1 MVAASMMFSIA
12 SGVESPSDQDAHSAK
27 MQWFRDAHFGIFIH
41 WGLYSQLAG
50 EWKEKNVMGGAEW
63 IQNYLSIPNSQYIPL
78 AKTFNPTQFNADEW
92 IKLIGRAG
100 AKYIAVTTKHHDGF
114 CLWPTKQNKDW
125 NIAVTPFKR
134 DPMKEL
140 SKACAKHGVRFGI
153 YHSVLD
159 WHHPDWPA
167 RPAYNDYAKKPAV
180 KSQFKAY
187 LQAQLKELFTSYG
200 PIALVWYD
208 GTWDRAAWTSEDGK
222 ELEDYTRSLQPS
234 VIINNRSGYLP
245 PQRKLDFKVEN
256 EYGYV
261 FAGDYI
267 SPEGEVP
274 PTGLPGIDWET
285 CQTMQLPNNWGYNRL
300 VGFRPFADLLRQLVD
315 VTSKGGNLLLNIGPD
330 ADGKILPQARKC
342 LEKFGD
348 WMDTNSESI
357 HGTQASPFERLP
369 FEGRCTQKPG
379 KLYLHVFAWPKDGK
393 LIVPMANKVK
403 KAYMLA
409 DRGRQALAVSKTDI
423 GVGLVLPKT
432 APDPIDS
439 VIVVEIEGKPEPI
452 APK

>member
-1 MVAASMMFSIA
+1 MIVASVILASD
-12 SGVESPSDQDAHSAK
+12 SGTGQQPAESK
-27 MQWFRDAHFGIFIH
+27 MQWFREAHFGIFIH
-41 WGLYSQLAG
+41 WGLYSELAG

-63 IQNYLSIPNSQYIPL
+63 IQNYLGIPSSEYSKL

-114 CLWPTKQNKDW
+114 CMWPTRQNKDW
-125 NIAVTPFKR
+125 NIAITPFKR
-134 DPMKEL
+134 DPMKDL
-140 SKACAKHGVRFGI
+140 SRACAKHGVRFGI

-159 WHHPDWPA
+159 WHHPDWPN
-167 RPAYNDYAKKPAV
+167 RPAYNDYAKTQPV
-180 KSQFKAY
+180 KSQFKSY
-187 LQAQLKELFTSYG
+187 LYSELKELFTNYG

-208 GTWDRAAWTSEDGK
+208 GTWDREAWTSEDGK
-222 ELEDYTRSLQPS
+222 ELEDYTRSLKSS

-330 ADGKILPQARKC
+330 ADGRILPQARRC

-348 WMDTNSESI
+348 WMAINEEAI
-357 HGTQASPFERLP
+357 HGTLASPFERIS
-369 FEGRCTQKPG
+369 FDGRCTQKPG
-379 KLYLHVFAWPKDGK
+379 KLYLHVFAWPKEHK
-393 LIVPMANKVK
+393 LVVPFSNQVK
-403 KAYMLA
+403 KAYLLA
-409 DRGRQALAVSKTDI
+409 DRSRSALAVSKTADGAEI
-423 GVGLVLPKT
+423 ALPT
-432 APDPIDS
+432 VAPDPIDS
-439 VIVVEIEGKPEPI
+439 VVVVEIDGRPEPI
-452 APK
+452 ASTKPK